1 MPARSRAVPGRRGA
15 AAAHGAT
22 ASEEAVEQLP
32 EHGLLLPPA
41 TKSETRLDR
50 RRQAAAATSAPPL
63 RIARRVRSKA
73 MEKAGT
79 DRVKGVR
86 RAAEEQRSA
95 ARRERL
101 RADRAL
107 TPAERLDRGIALS
120 RFAVELREAASR
132 SRR

>member
-1 MPARSRAVPGRRGA
+1 MENTGADRDDRS
-15 AAAHGAT
+15 
-22 ASEEAVEQLP
+22 
-32 EHGLLLPPA
+32 
-41 TKSETRLDR
+41 
-50 RRQAAAATSAPPL
+50 
-63 RIARRVRSKA
+63 
-73 MEKAGT
+73 
-79 DRVKGVR
+79 R
-86 RAAEEQRSA
+86 RAADERRST